1 MAAQG
6 TARLTQCFPP
16 QTGKAAV
23 SPHHQEDTG
32 GVWCVPEVGGCT
44 EVTDT
49 LWTMM
54 AGGLGTH
61 RGSQREFWIPTRPPS
76 WGQAP
81 LWRGLVGDP
90 VVHGSGARHV

>member
-54 AGGLGTH
+54 AGGSGPTEAPKGSSGFQPGH
-61 RGSQREFWIPTRPPS
+61 RAGVRLLC
-76 WGQAP
+76 G
-81 LWRGLVGDP
+81 
-90 VVHGSGARHV
+90 GAW